1 MTEDT
6 RVTAAK
12 KLISFLS
19 SVGIRSV
26 VCGGYARDTLLGM
39 PIKDVD
45 LSVSYADYHRT
56 VDLLRQP
63 AGIVPHTTHLPADDA
78 RYVHAGIC
86 AQEEFELDGDLE
98 FGLPTRTINV
108 IGQRG
113 SVDGPTIVSH
123 VNFGLCKAYIDAEGP
138 RGTDDFWADVR
149 DEQITLLRTDWGLE
163 GSLKHFLRMQKKYP
177 WPMRVRG

>member
-1 MTEDT
+1 MIEDT
-6 RVTAAK
+6 RITAAK
-12 KLISFLS
+12 KLISFLN

-26 VCGGYARDTLLGM
+26 VCGGYARDTLLDR

-45 LSVSYADYHRT
+45 LSVPHADYHRT

-63 AGIVPHTTHLPADDA
+63 TYNPHAEWLPADDA

-86 AQEEFELDGDLE
+86 VQEEFELDGDLE
-98 FGLPTRTINV
+98 FGLPTRTIHV
-108 IGQRG
+108 RGQRYD
-113 SVDGPTIVSH
+113 VDGPGVVSH